1 MTQKLYTVYK
11 NSTEAFMRK
20 FDYLKPKTVDE
31 ALALLNQYGKK
42 AVLLAGGTDVI
53 VMIKQKTMAPDVLIS
68 LQGIPGLDQIKFNGS
83 LSIGPMVTHR
93 IIEKSE
99 LIKKDFSALAD
110 AVSWLG
116 SVQIRNVATIGGNI
130 CTAAPSA
137 DTATPLLVLGT
148 QVKIKSLKEERTDSN
163 RTFFKGPG
171 ETVLKPG
178 EMIKELVIPKPL
190 PNTGSAYYKLQR
202 RLALDLP
209 ILGVSVLLSLDKNK
223 VTCTDMLCTTSPI
236 SSILHKMEEDQI
248 VCKEMRIA
256 LGVAAPTPLRALKA
270 EGLLRGKKLSDELL
284 RGSSATA
291 AEEAQPRDSIRGEAW
306 YRRDMIMVLVKRMA
320 MKSIERVI
328 QPEETVFPE
337 RLW

>member
-1 MTQKLYTVYK
+1 MK
-11 NSTEAFMRK
+11 K
-20 FDYLKPKTVDE
+20 FDYFKPKTIE
-31 ALALLNQYGKK
+31 ETLTLLVRYGEK
-42 AVLLAGGTDVI
+42 AKLVAGGTDVI
-53 VMIKQKTMAPDVLIS
+53 VMIKQKKMSPDILIS
-68 LQGIPGLDQIKFNGS
+68 LQGIPGLNEIKYNGF

-93 IIEKSE
+93 MIEKSE

-116 SVQIRNVATIGGNI
+116 SIQIRNVATIGGNI

-148 QVKIKSLKEERTDSN
+148 QVKIKGLKEERTIPIEE
-163 RTFFKGPG
+163 FFKGPG
-171 ETVLKPG
+171 ETVLKTG
-178 EMIKELVIPKPL
+178 EMIKELIIPKPL

-223 VTCTDMLCTTSPI
+223 VTCSDMLCTASPI
-236 SSILHKMEEDQI
+236 SSILHKMEEDEI
-248 VCKEMRIA
+248 VCKEVRIA
-256 LGVAAPTPLRALKA
+256 LGVAAPTPMRAIKA

-284 RGSSATA
+284 EEA
-291 AEEAQPRDSIRGEAW
+291 AETVAKEAQPRDSIRGEAW
-306 YRRDMIMVLVKRMA
+306 YRRDMIRVLVKRMA